1 MTRKKGFTLVE
12 VLVAMSVGTFV
23 LGIAYTLMLM
33 SGVQAKETE
42 LDVTARQDIRLLQEM
57 LMYDLQYLE
66 VFDVYEDSGNTM
78 IETIDGSILV
88 YAYDPAARSISRIGA
103 DGMTRTFLAG
113 NAGPVSV
120 EMTSVSGGP
129 LMFDVEFTSDG
140 SSYSLDITNRIRS
153 GVRGFGYQIP
163 PSVIADP
170 NYLLYIDLENGKFA
184 RLKDESGAVITE
196 PVVMEMVPDRIEVVQ
211 SSSRSLVQVNLY
223 SGASLITSFV
233 YSESLVQFNGK
244 GSADTV
250 PMVYIEGMVRDT
262 YLDLRIE
269 NKRNLSG
276 ANASVSFGY
285 RYLNETVPVI
295 EEIKFKNSY
304 FDIY

>member
-33 SGVQAKETE
+33 SGVQAKQTE

-66 VFDVYEDSGNTM
+66 VLNVYEDSGNTI
-78 IETIDGSILV
+78 IESGDGSIIT
-88 YAYDPAARSISRIGA
+88 YMYDTDARAISRIGA
-103 DGMTRTFLAG
+103 DGMTRTFLSG
-113 NAGPVSV
+113 QAGPVSIA
-120 EMTSVSGGP
+120 MSSIIGGQ
-129 LMFDVEFTSDG
+129 LSFDVEFTTG
-140 SSYSLDITNRIRS
+140 GKSYSLDITNRIRS
-153 GVRGFGYQIP
+153 GERGFGYQIP
-163 PSVIADP
+163 PYVIADP

-184 RLKDESGAVITE
+184 RLKDESGAVIGE
-196 PVVMEMVPDRIEVVQ
+196 PVAMDMVPDRIEVVQ
-211 SSSRSLVQVNLY
+211 SSNRSAVQVNLY
-223 SGASLITSFV
+223 KGTLIISSFS

-262 YLDLRIE
+262 SLDLRIE
-269 NKRNLSG
+269 NKRDLSG
-276 ANASVSFGY
+276 ATASVSLGY
-285 RYLNETVPVI
+285 RYLNETAPVI
-295 EEIKFKNSY
+295 EELKFNSSY